1 MQAGRNFGRDIP
13 MDYFR
18 GLMDMKPLSTPDLP
32 VKYHDTE
39 NVVVPENFDGREYWS
54 NCPSLKEIRDQ
65 GACHASWV
73 SQSPTVCLNIINNKC

>member
-13 MDYFR
+13 MDYLR
-18 GLMDMKPLSTPDLP
+18 GLMGVKQLSTPDLP

-39 NVVVPENFDGREYWS
+39 NVVVPENFNGTEYWS

-65 GACHASWV
+65 GACGSCWV
-73 SQSPTVCLNIINNKC
+73 SQSPTKYFNIRK